1 MCLLFYC
8 NKEPQ
13 NFLFTLALALSIYHQ
28 ENKFAC
34 VTKFSGPLILKAYG
48 RLYLAPNEQRSLVL
62 YRLLVEQV

>member
-1 MCLLFYC
+1 MMRI
-8 NKEPQ
+8 
-13 NFLFTLALALSIYHQ
+13 ALALSIYHQ